1 MVTKGSF
8 EDGDKYFYIL
18 KVDFIKQDIRLNLIL
33 YIAIKQTIYVA
44 KFVLVICIA

>member
-8 EDGDKYFYIL
+8 EDGDEYFYIL
-18 KVDFIKQDIRLNLIL
+18 KVDFIKQDVRLNLIF

-44 KFVLVICIA
+44 EFALVIYIA